1 MQHHQQD
8 PVVTIMGMAA
18 NEARRAELAEALNRA
33 LNTWEGY
40 PRWLMSL
47 ADQFEAISKEP
58 ANPAMT
64 QGAARCVRTA
74 KLRVDVTASGGHVIP
89 AGTLVPVE
97 WESSYRVLPEGHP
110 DSRLVH
116 EFAVREHLK
125 LGAVGRSPVGQIL
138 AVVPDY
144 LLSDLLPRA

>member
-1 MQHHQQD
+1 MHHHQKD
-8 PVVTIMGMAA
+8 PVVTVMGMAV

-33 LNTWEGY
+33 LNTWEGH
-40 PRWLMSL
+40 PRWLMDL
-47 ADQFEAISKEP
+47 ADQFESISKAP

-64 QGAARCVRTA
+64 QGTAACMRIAV
-74 KLRVDVTASGGHVIP
+74 LRVDLIVRGVVVLR
-89 AGTLVPVE
+89 AGTKVPVE

-125 LGAVGRSPVGQIL
+125 LGPVGRSPVGAIL

-144 LLSDLLPRA
+144 LLSDLRPRV